1 MEELKKVLQ
10 FVERRMKNNEL
21 RRVFNYDSFL
31 EPIDYEARMRELQ
44 EIKDFIE
51 DLIKQK
57 EEEGR

>member
-1 MEELKKVLQ
+1 MEELKQVLE
-10 FVERRMKNNEL
+10 FVERRIKNNEL

-44 EIKDFIE
+44 EIKNFIE

-57 EEEGR
+57 QEGR